1 MLFSKNIIFK
11 QSEDMITLFEN
22 NDLRLEL
29 TGHFYDFVGTIEVKS
44 NKTLTFFFHEELN
57 PMEADDEDCDEWEVA
72 EDETELAGI
81 CENMSEEEA
90 EDYASLNCYSHFT
103 HSKDNDWMG
112 FLSSCQQRGWFLALV
127 KNYCPEQLKNIPWA

>member
-1 MLFSKNIIFK
+1 
-11 QSEDMITLFEN
+11 MITLFEN

-81 CENMSEEEA
+81 CENMSE
-90 EDYASLNCYSHFT
+90 
-103 HSKDNDWMG
+103 
-112 FLSSCQQRGWFLALV
+112 
-127 KNYCPEQLKNIPWA
+127 